1 MDTRIRIIAIMFAL
15 IMCLTLVAC
24 NAGKTDQVSVSIGTS
39 SKFSL
44 EDIENAVQRV
54 KEKFKD
60 FEDCELLEL
69 WYDETADTST
79 SKNSMVLLSNFKV
92 GPSGG
97 NGSLEPNSTYTEWQW
112 ILIRDNT
119 SDNWLVKDWGYG

>member
-1 MDTRIRIIAIMFAL
+1 
-15 IMCLTLVAC
+15 
-24 NAGKTDQVSVSIGTS
+24 
-39 SKFSL
+39 
-44 EDIENAVQRV
+44 
-54 KEKFKD
+54 
-60 FEDCELLEL
+60 
-69 WYDETADTST
+69 
-79 SKNSMVLLSNFKV
+79 MVLLSNFKV